1 MKTAKPIF
9 ALSAS
14 LFTSAIL
21 LCAAEGVLFQD
32 DFKTG
37 AGWDLGSDAAAKIT
51 DGKLIVET
59 APGKSDDLLFNGQMF
74 QDMSASINV
83 QILSGGSESSGG
95 LHFWAKDYSDMCVAL
110 IYANGFMEVYRWAN
124 QKRSYLSEATEYSA
138 IKKGLGEINLL
149 KVTTRGDQATI
160 SVNGKDVLTVKGEPP
175 AGGSKIGVRAS
186 APKMIKTACAFSDL
200 KVIK

>member
-1 MKTAKPIF
+1 MKPAKLIF

-14 LFTSAIL
+14 FTSAIL
-21 LCAAEGVLFQD
+21 LCAAEAVLFQD

-37 AGWDLGSDAAAKIT
+37 AGWNLSSDSAAKIKA
-51 DGKLIVET
+51 GKLILET
-59 APGKSDDLLFNGQMF
+59 APGKSDDLLLNGQIF
-74 QDMSASINV
+74 QDMSASISV

-149 KVTTRGDQATI
+149 KVTTCGDQATI
-160 SVNGKDVLTVKGEPP
+160 SINGKGVLTVKGEPP

-186 APKMIKTACAFSDL
+186 APERIKTACVFSDL